1 MFEDISNFFFFLFI
15 LTIRRDALIEPP
27 HLDGSNEMSQHIFK
41 WRLSPDAH
49 HMQASVMSGA

>member
-1 MFEDISNFFFFLFI
+1 MFEDISKIIFVFI

-27 HLDGSNEMSQHIFK
+27 LLYGSNEMSQHILK